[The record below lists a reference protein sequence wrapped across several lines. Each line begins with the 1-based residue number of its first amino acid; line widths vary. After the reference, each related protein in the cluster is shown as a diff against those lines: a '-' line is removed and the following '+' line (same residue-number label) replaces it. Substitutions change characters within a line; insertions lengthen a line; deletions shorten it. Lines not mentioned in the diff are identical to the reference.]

1 MKTLIIVDVQNDFCP
16 GGSLA
21 VNKGDA
27 VVEPIN
33 KLIYSFSEHG
43 MPIFFTRDW
52 HPKDHSS
59 FSKFGGIWP
68 VHCVAETPGADFHPK
83 LVRPEPFRV
92 ISKADTREKDAY
104 SGFEETELDHRLKE
118 TGSDKLVIAGLATD
132 YCVKNTVIDALK
144 LGYSVTVAED
154 AIKAVNIEPGDG
166 EKAIEEM
173 KRAGAV
179 FKTSA
184 EIINTNR

>member
-21 VNKGDA
+21 VNEGDT
-27 VVEPIN
+27 VIEPIN

-52 HPKDHSS
+52 HPENHCS

-68 VHCVAETPGADFHPK
+68 VHCVAETFGADFHPK
-83 LVRPEPFRV
+83 LIRPESFRI
-92 ISKADTREKDAY
+92 ISKAVTREKDAY
-104 SGFEETELDHRLKE
+104 SGFEGTELDKKLKE
-118 TGSDKLVIAGLATD
+118 TGSNELVIAGLATD

-144 LGYSVTVAED
+144 LGYPTTVAED
-154 AIKAVNIEPGDG
+154 AIKAVNIEARDG

-173 KRAGAV
+173 KRAGAF

-184 EIINTNR
+184 EIINTN